1 MLLTILLNESLRS
14 FLERHIY
21 LDSQA
26 PSAIPLMKISRFY
39 MRASAI
45 RVIAG
50 AIGSDN
56 CYGFNRLLH
65 DHTSYP
71 QLATFRQASQVGYSG
86 STYLSS
92 TTRFETEDIRPAFCI
107 ACVKEDIESI
117 GFAYWRRDHRY
128 VNVCAKHNVVLLRK
142 CPVCKKSIEV
152 HDHGYG
158 YSLLW
163 KGCKGRHVY
172 EFRETI
178 NSDASEQTYSK
189 IYEEI
194 GQSRFYLL
202 RDELIQH
209 LKEKATDMASSEEI
223 SEEELEAVEA
233 RLEFFRFSIPR
244 IDSDYRPDHRYSQQ
258 LIQVVATMYGS
269 FGSLVDDIR
278 QRGGLVKCM
287 DDSMHVVREYKPL
300 NF

>member
-1 MLLTILLNESLRS
+1 MLLTIQPNESLRS

-26 PSAIPLMKISRFY
+26 PSAISLKQISRFY

-45 RVIAG
+45 RVIA
-50 AIGSDN
+50 AVIGSDN

-71 QLATFRQASQVGYSG
+71 QLALFRQASQVGYSG
-86 STYLSS
+86 SKYLSS
-92 TTRFETEDIRPAFCI
+92 TTRFETEDVRPAFCI

-128 VNVCAKHNVVLLRK
+128 VNVCAKHNVVLLKK
-142 CPVCKKSIEV
+142 CPVCKKSIEI

-172 EFRETI
+172 EFREII
-178 NSDASEQTYSK
+178 NSDAREQTYSK
-189 IYEEI
+189 IHEEI
-194 GQSRFYLL
+194 GRSRFYLL
-202 RDELIQH
+202 RDEVTQH
-209 LKEKATDMASSEEI
+209 LKEKAIEMASSEAI
-223 SEEELEAVEA
+223 SEEELEVIKSQ
-233 RLEFFRFSIPR
+233 LEFFRFCIPR
-244 IDSDYRPDHRYSQQ
+244 LDSDYRPDHRYSKE
-258 LIQVVATMYGS
+258 LIHVISTLYGS

-278 QRGGLVKCM
+278 QRGGLVRCI
-287 DDSMHVVREYKPL
+287 DDSMHAVGE
-300 NF
+300 